1 MSTRELPPGW
11 AAPAHRPDED
21 PLTET
26 TLTERMHD
34 GLARPFQRA
43 AIPRATDH
51 TIDAL
56 HERFAEVDHEAL
68 RDEARRIRAHAIA
81 NLPDYLEQWIAA
93 AEANGTTVHYAAD
106 DGEARR
112 IAAAICAE
120 RDVRRIVKS
129 KSMASEEVSLNAAL
143 EGAGVDVVETDLG
156 EFVVQAMGDRP
167 SHVIAPILH
176 RTQGEVHRLFSDM
189 AGEIGRAHV

>member
-26 TLTERMHD
+26 TLTERMHE

-68 RDEARRIRAHAIA
+68 REEARRIRAHAIA

-93 AEANGTTVHYAAD
+93 AEANGTTVHFAAD

-120 RDVRRIVKS
+120 RGDAPHREVEVDGVRGGV
-129 KSMASEEVSLNAAL
+129 AQL
-143 EGAGVDVVETDLG
+143 GAGG
-156 EFVVQAMGDRP
+156 RGCRGGGDRP
-167 SHVIAPILH
+167 
-176 RTQGEVHRLFSDM
+176 R
-189 AGEIGRAHV
+189 